1 MVATSVEGWERDE
14 ISQYEDLRSVGSS
27 EAAWH
32 LLAFPIAKR
41 FPPVQTLRVH
51 TEDQQQVV
59 FDEGTE
65 EEALERQ
72 RETELT
78 AFFQHNAD
86 QNQQA
91 EPDQP
96 IYIDM
101 PKLFRY
107 AGSLLCTYF

>member
-1 MVATSVEGWERDE
+1 MVATTIKGQERDE

-32 LLAFPIAKR
+32 LMAFPIAKR

-72 RETELT
+72 RERESSQPSSNTMPTHTGKRNQICPPTLT
-78 AFFQHNAD
+78 CDA
-86 QNQQA
+86 
-91 EPDQP
+91 
-96 IYIDM
+96 
-101 PKLFRY
+101 
-107 AGSLLCTYF
+107 